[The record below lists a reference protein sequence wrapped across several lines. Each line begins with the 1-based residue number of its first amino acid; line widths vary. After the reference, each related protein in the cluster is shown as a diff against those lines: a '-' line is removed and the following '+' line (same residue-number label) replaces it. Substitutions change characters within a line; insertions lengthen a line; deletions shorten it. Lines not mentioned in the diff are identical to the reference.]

1 MENIGIHKNII
12 SIIGS
17 VCDGNKP
24 LLIVEFCPQGDLHAY
39 LRKVRDIFEKKIYKQ
54 NKLKAI
60 LFQNYDQISK
70 NLDDLGDKS
79 SKLFFQDFGKFKFSN
94 VGRHKL
100 FS

>member
-39 LRKVRDIFEKKIYKQ
+39 LRKVRDIFEKKFT
-54 NKLKAI
+54 NKT
-60 LFQNYDQISK
+60 N
-70 NLDDLGDKS
+70 
-79 SKLFFQDFGKFKFSN
+79 
-94 VGRHKL
+94 
-100 FS
+100 